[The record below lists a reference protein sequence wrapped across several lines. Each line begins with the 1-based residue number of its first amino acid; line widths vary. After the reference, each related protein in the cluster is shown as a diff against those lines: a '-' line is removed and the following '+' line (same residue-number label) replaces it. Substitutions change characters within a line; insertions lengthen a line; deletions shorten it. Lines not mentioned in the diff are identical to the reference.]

1 MFFFGVVMSMPQS
14 RAGSIFFDSPD
25 ETANYFWAVRI
36 AKGESLWYREPLEVA
51 GNSLLRPRSMNVIGM
66 KVVPGSFL
74 GLPLLYGYMAKWLGV
89 NAIPYFTPLFASLAV
104 IAFGFLMMKLFDPVM
119 GLLSAALLAVLPPWW
134 YYASRGMYHNVLFV
148 SLVMIGICIVVY
160 LSKYAK
166 DDHWQTR
173 RSFGL
178 PDVGTRGTF
187 GLPTEKDAV
196 SSASVGTAAWLSV
209 WLFRHWRKPCP
220 PNLRDT
226 FSCEQSSLNDNSQ
239 HILIKGGRGGLL
251 KLLGWGVA
259 GLSIGFSL
267 VVRSSELIWIV
278 FLTVFCFISG
288 WRRVSVLGL
297 LLFISCGIFALVPLF
312 SMNIELYG
320 APISIGYRGVQGM
333 ELGEFVSKLPEA
345 QFRNLFFAPFG
356 VSLVQIHLTVVRFI
370 VNYFWWWFWPVVA
383 GALAIAGKMFMKRE
397 KREMK
402 IWGAYFLAAAAVIV
416 LLALYYGSWAFS
428 DRIDKESVS
437 LNTSFFRYWLPIYI
451 LGIPSIA
458 AFIAIMA
465 RCIKITWLRTAV
477 MCIAVAVFAYLSLMK
492 VLNGTDES
500 LWAVQARV
508 KAAPLELSAVQKVV
522 PKDAVVVTFPQADK
536 VLFPSF
542 TRLITA
548 LVTVEDY
555 EALGR
560 LAEKVPVYYYTY
572 APPEFVEFV
581 VAPLFR
587 AHRLEIIEGQAV
599 YTNRWVWRIMSS
611 AASFAHL

>member
-1 MFFFGVVMSMPQS
+1 MKRYYFIIILWSIGVVFFFGVVMSMPQS

-51 GNSLLRPRSMNVIGM
+51 GNSLLKPRSMNVIGM

-74 GLPLLYGYMAKWLGV
+74 GLPLLYGYIATLLGV
-89 NAIPYFTPLFASLAV
+89 KAIPYLTPLFASLAV
-104 IAFGFLMMKLFDPVM
+104 IAFGFLMRKLFDPVM
-119 GLLSAALLAVLPPWW
+119 GLSSAAMLAVLPPWW
-134 YYASRGMYHNVLFV
+134 YYASRGMYHNVLFLSLVIIGV
-148 SLVMIGICIVVY
+148 SLLVCVCFWIPHQVRDDNKVRIYARKVMKIITY
-160 LSKYAK
+160 
-166 DDHWQTR
+166 
-173 RSFGL
+173 
-178 PDVGTRGTF
+178 
-187 GLPTEKDAV
+187 
-196 SSASVGTAAWLSV
+196 
-209 WLFRHWRKPCP
+209 
-220 PNLRDT
+220 
-226 FSCEQSSLNDNSQ
+226 
-239 HILIKGGRGGLL
+239 
-251 KLLGWGVA
+251 GVA

-267 VVRSSELIWIV
+267 VVRSSELIWV
-278 FLTVFCFISG
+278 AFLTVFCFISG